1 MLENL
6 KKYWFLVIISLILV
20 IGTVLFT
27 KNEIDS
33 VFKGKKVDGK
43 DLVLEIDDKYVDA
56 DEYYDTL
63 LNDFAGADLYRMFER
78 ITLTNLETS
87 KEVKD
92 TAATQ
97 AKNHIDNVSAQGS
110 AKLTELEQ
118 ALISLGY
125 KDLKDL
131 STLYENQAKL
141 QELQRTYIK
150 DNKETAVKDYFEVK
164 KPRTLS
170 HILIKMK
177 DVTKPSDEEA
187 KKFADVKKALE
198 DGMSF
203 EDAAVKYSDDPGSAT
218 QKGSL
223 GFMDAD
229 INYDPSFLKTALE
242 TEKGKTSEWIDG
254 TNGKHLIMVHE
265 TELDA
270 LMAEDDF
277 IFALS
282 NYNRTITFNSI
293 NLASESMDVK
303 FNDETLE
310 KELKKYM
317 GIEGSN

>member
-56 DEYYDTL
+56 DEYYETL

-78 ITLTNLETS
+78 ITLTNVETS
-87 KEVKD
+87 KEIKD

-110 AKLTELEQ
+110 AKLAELEQ
-118 ALISLGY
+118 ALISMGY

-141 QELQRTYIK
+141 LELQRAYIK
-150 DNKETAVKDYFEVK
+150 DNKALALKDYFEVK

-170 HILIKMK
+170 HILIQMK
-177 DVTKPSDEEA
+177 DVNKPTEEET
-187 KKFADVKKALE
+187 KKFNDVKKALE

-203 EDAAVKYSDDPGSAT
+203 EDAAVKYSDDTASAT

-229 INYDPSFLKTALE
+229 INYDPSFLKAALE

-254 TNGKHLIMVHE
+254 TNGKHLISVHE
-265 TELDA
+265 TEFDGLIN
-270 LMAEDDF
+270 EDDF
-277 IFALS
+277 IFSLA
-282 NYNRTITFNSI
+282 NYNRSITFNTI

-303 FNDETLE
+303 FNDEKLE
-310 KELKKYM
+310 KELKQYM